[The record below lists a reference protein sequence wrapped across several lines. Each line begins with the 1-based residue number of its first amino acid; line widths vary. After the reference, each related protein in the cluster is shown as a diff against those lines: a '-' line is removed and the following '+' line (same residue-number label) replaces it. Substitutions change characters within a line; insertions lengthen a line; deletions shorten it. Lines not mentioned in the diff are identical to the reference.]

1 MKAKLIKTA
10 NGYGLESELGPAFVL
25 STRPQHNWLKLSLK
39 NCEAI
44 ANGYDL
50 DELEELAWKEFPYNE
65 WEYSNGSFGDINEES
80 RESFIIGFKK
90 AFEILGNKTFSKYES
105 YKIWKAGQEYWKT
118 SGESITFEELIER
131 KGELLQQSEW
141 NVEIEMEEVII
152 GQCDCECHSNTG
164 IMVMHFMPCC
174 NPKVVSNPKLD
185 SNGCLILKK
194 I

>member
-1 MKAKLIKTA
+1 MEGKLIKTA

-25 STRPQHNWLKLSLK
+25 STRPKHNWLKLSIK

-50 DELEELAWKEFPYNE
+50 DELADEMLEKAQTPHKLISPSTFRSGTIKGFQKALELRSDKKFSEEDILDAWEDGATNKHPLTKSKKENLLK
-65 WEYSNGSFGDINEES
+65 S
-80 RESFIIGFKK
+80 
-90 AFEILGNKTFSKYES
+90 
-105 YKIWKAGQEYWKT
+105 
-118 SGESITFEELIER
+118 
-131 KGELLQQSEW
+131 LQQTEW
-141 NVEIEMEEVII
+141 DVEIEMEEVII

-164 IMVMHFMPCC
+164 IMIMHFMPCC
-174 NPKVVSNPKLD
+174 NPKIVSNPKLD